1 VRARQRREPP
11 GKRQKRVGSDRAGG
25 SFATRWILSI
35 ALSSAVGG
43 QIHPESPYS
52 PGLDERKRA
61 RDSERT
67 KSESITKSAAG
78 LDTIVMGTVF
88 IRNKSEGLTKNAASL
103 ADKGVSFVNHGV
115 IGGKG

>member
-1 VRARQRREPP
+1 MGRYTLNPHILLASTSGKIRR
-11 GKRQKRVGSDRAGG
+11 
-25 SFATRWILSI
+25 I
-35 ALSSAVGG
+35 
-43 QIHPESPYS
+43 
-52 PGLDERKRA
+52 RKRA